1 MKIIFFK
8 KLKTML
14 KVIELEEKFLE
25 HKKFFNNENVEVILP
40 WIEILDEE
48 IDGEK
53 ILRNLERAI
62 RTSYQS
68 FDKVGPDSHYKLLK
82 LILSLKHESTLEHEK
97 VTFKVTTSRGVTHE
111 LVRHR
116 LASYT
121 QESTR
126 YVKYGDKNWYKIIYP
141 VHLANKSDEDV
152 KKWYDI
158 QVKIAES
165 YGEMLTSGWQP
176 QEARGIL
183 PNDLKTDIVVTM
195 NLRALRHYFR
205 LRCDKAAH
213 SDIRIVAWELMYQL
227 KDIIPLLFDD
237 VVEKFEK

>member
-1 MKIIFFK
+1 
-8 KLKTML
+8 ML
-14 KVIELEEKFLE
+14 KIKELKESFLK
-25 HKKFFNNENVEVILP
+25 HKKFFNNDKLKVILP
-40 WIEILDEE
+40 WVEILDEN

-68 FDKVGPDSHYKLLK
+68 FDKVWPDSHYKLIK

-97 VTFKVTTSRGVTHE
+97 ITFKVTTSRWVTHE

-126 YVKYGDKNWYKIIYP
+126 YVKYWEKNSYQIIYP
-141 VHLANKSDEDV
+141 VHLSSKSDDEV

-158 QVKIAES
+158 QVKIAET
-165 YGEMLTSGWQP
+165 YGDFLSSWWQP
-176 QEARGIL
+176 QEARWIL
-183 PNDLKTDIVVTM
+183 TNDLKTDIVVTM
-195 NLRALRHYFR
+195 NLRALRHYFN
-205 LRCDKAAH
+205 LRCDKSAH

-227 KDIIPLLFDD
+227 KDKIPLIFDD
-237 VVEKFEK
+237 IVEKFEK